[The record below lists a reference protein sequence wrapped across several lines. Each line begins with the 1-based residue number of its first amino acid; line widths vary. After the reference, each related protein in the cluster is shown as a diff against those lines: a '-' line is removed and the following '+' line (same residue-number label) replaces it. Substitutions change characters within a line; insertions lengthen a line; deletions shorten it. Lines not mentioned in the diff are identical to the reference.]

1 MRRRRKEKT
10 PFGRVMEEL
19 ERKYANFDG
28 GDYDEPYYDYADG
41 TPEDNSRIYQADP
54 YQIVVDNP
62 TETPLK
68 AILFGNDKFLL
79 TRGFGSEDGIIIT
92 IGQPGVE
99 YVELLQQSSTKPF
112 STQFMR
118 IESENKLQITKF
130 ITVNQKDANGNW
142 FRRPMNMQQF
152 KSAYQN
158 QNNML
163 DAPINEEVNGSTY
176 WEVEVEPQTRV
187 FYTIFPLYKVDTSG
201 TLRGNDPIKT
211 FAPAKVNTG
220 GIILPQQQ
228 SLPQLQARQL
238 PLKRM

>member
-1 MRRRRKEKT
+1 MRKRKEKT
-10 PFGRVMEEL
+10 PFGRVMDEL
-19 ERKYANFDG
+19 ERKYSNFDG

-41 TPEDNSRIYQADP
+41 ATEDTSRIYQADP
-54 YQIVVDNP
+54 YQIIVEN
-62 TETPLK
+62 TKEEPLT

-79 TRGFGSEDGIIIT
+79 KRAFGSDDGIVIT

-118 IESENKLQITKF
+118 IESENRLQITKF

-142 FRRPMNMQQF
+142 FRRPLNMQQF

-163 DAPINEEVNGSTY
+163 DAPINEDVNGSTY
-176 WEVEVEPQTRV
+176 WEVEIEPKTRV

-211 FAPAKVNTG
+211 FAPARVNTTG
-220 GIILPQQQ
+220 LIVPQLQ
-228 SLPQLQARQL
+228 SLPQAQL
-238 PLKRM
+238 NLLKRG

>member
-1 MRRRRKEKT
+1 MKKRKENS
-10 PFGRVMEEL
+10 PFGRVMDEL
-19 ERKYANFDG
+19 ERKYSNFDG
-28 GDYDEPYYDYADG
+28 DSEPFYDYVEGA
-41 TPEDNSRIYQADP
+41 PEENARIYQADP
-54 YQIVVDNP
+54 YQIVVHNP
-62 TETPLK
+62 TELPLK

-79 TRGFGSEDGIIIT
+79 KPLFGSETGIVIT

-118 IESENKLQITKF
+118 IESENALQTTKF

-142 FRRPMNMQQF
+142 FQRPMNMQQF

-176 WEVEVEPQTRV
+176 WEVEIEPKTRV

-211 FAPAKVNTG
+211 FAPARVNTG
-220 GIILPQQQ
+220 GLILPQA
-228 SLPQLQARQL
+228 SNL
-238 PLKRM
+238 LKRG

>member
-1 MRRRRKEKT
+1 MRKRREKT
-10 PFGRVMEEL
+10 PFGRVMDEL
-19 ERKYANFDG
+19 ERKYSNFDG

-41 TPEDNSRIYQADP
+41 ATEDTSRIYQADP
-54 YQIVVDNP
+54 YQIIVENTTDVA
-62 TETPLK
+62 LK
-68 AILFGNDKFLL
+68 AILFGNDKHLL
-79 TRGFGSEDGIIIT
+79 KPNFGSDKGICIT

-118 IESENKLQITKF
+118 IESENRLQITKF

-142 FRRPMNMQQF
+142 FRRPLNMQQF

-163 DAPINEEVNGSTY
+163 DAPINEDVNGSTY
-176 WEVEVEPQTRV
+176 WEVEIEPLARV

-211 FAPAKVNTG
+211 FAPAKINTAG
-220 GIILPQQQ
+220 LIVPQLQ
-228 SLPQLQARQL
+228 SLPQAHLNL
-238 PLKRM
+238 LKRG